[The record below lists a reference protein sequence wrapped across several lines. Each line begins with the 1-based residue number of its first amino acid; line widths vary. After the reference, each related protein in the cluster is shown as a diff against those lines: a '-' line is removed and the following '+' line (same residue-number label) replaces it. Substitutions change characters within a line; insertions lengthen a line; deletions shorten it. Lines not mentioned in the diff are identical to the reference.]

1 MLRLKELR
9 ERKGDAVSLRLR
21 LTRGTIWNLV
31 ATVFNQGSIFAVNIA
46 VARIIGKHAFGEY
59 SIVVSTLI
67 MVAGLVQLSMG
78 YTVTKYV
85 AEFRSIDTG
94 KTGRVLGLCSIIAI
108 LMACLGT
115 ILLIPASP
123 FLAAHAM
130 KAPQLTIP
138 LMIGLGYLFFSAV
151 NGYQVGAF
159 VGLEGYHSLAKAAI
173 ISGIVTV
180 VGIALGAWWLELRG
194 ALIGLSATAMLR
206 CVFHNL
212 WLRKELRK
220 NGLSVIY
227 KDLRQEINIIQ
238 TFALPAALSGY
249 LTMPAIWLGNTFLI
263 RQQGGFEQMAIYNA
277 AFTFRMAVMF
287 LPQVI
292 NNVGMSILNN
302 HKGRGD
308 ALMYRKTFWVTLAIN
323 GCTVVLV
330 SLVLLG
336 IGPIVLDLFGK
347 DFGGAFPVLKIL
359 LLAAL
364 IEGIAVNVYQIIQS
378 HGMLWQSFMFVAV
391 PYCVLFVGLAYYLSP
406 LYGAAGLAVAYSA
419 GWAVNLLA
427 TCLLARQIMSRSHMS
442 QKAGS

>member
-1 MLRLKELR
+1 VLRLEELR
-9 ERKGDAVSLRLR
+9 ERKGDTVSLRHR

-46 VARIIGKHAFGEY
+46 VARIIGKYAFGEY

-67 MVAGLVQLSMG
+67 TVAVLIQLSMG

-85 AEFRSIDTG
+85 AEFRSIDPE
-94 KTGRVLGLCSIIAI
+94 KTGRVLGLCSILAI

-123 FLAAHAM
+123 LLAAHAM

-180 VGIALGAWWLELRG
+180 LGIALGAWWLQLRG

-212 WLRKELRK
+212 WLRRELK
-220 NGLSVIY
+220 NNGLSVIY
-227 KDLRQEINIIQ
+227 KGLRQEIDIIRS
-238 TFALPAALSGY
+238 FALPGALSGY

-277 AFTFRMAVMF
+277 AFTFKMAVMF
-287 LPQVI
+287 LPQVV

-308 ALMYRKTFWVTLAIN
+308 ALMYRKTFSVTLAIN
-323 GCTVVLV
+323 ACAVILV
-330 SLVLLG
+330 ALVLLG
-336 IGPIVLDLFGK
+336 IGPMALDLFGK

-359 LLAAL
+359 LLAGL
-364 IEGIAVNVYQIIQS
+364 IEGIAISVYQVIQS
-378 HGMLWQSFMFVAV
+378 HGMLWQSFMFVAA
-391 PYCVLFVGLAYYLSP
+391 PYCMLFVVLAYYLAP
-406 LYGAAGLAVAYSA
+406 LYGATGLAVAYSA

-427 TCLLARQIMSRSHMS
+427 TCLLARKIMSRSHMS
-442 QKAGS
+442 QKA

>member
-9 ERKGDAVSLRLR
+9 NRKGGAVSLRLR
-21 LTRGTIWNLV
+21 LTRGTIWNLI
-31 ATVFNQGSIFAVNIA
+31 ATVFNQGSIIAVNIV

-67 MVAGLVQLSMG
+67 TVAVLIQLSMG

-85 AEFRSIDTG
+85 AEFRSIDME

-115 ILLIPASP
+115 IVLIPAAP
-123 FLAAHAM
+123 LLAVHAM
-130 KAPQLTIP
+130 KAPQLAIP

-159 VGLEGYHSLAKAAI
+159 VGLEGYRSLAKAAI
-173 ISGIVTV
+173 ISGIITV
-180 VGIALGAWWLELRG
+180 LGIALGAWWLQLRG

-212 WLRKELRK
+212 WLRRELRK

-227 KDLRQEINIIQ
+227 KGLRQEINIIQ
-238 TFALPAALSGY
+238 RFALPGALSGY

-277 AFTFRMAVMF
+277 AFTFKMAVMF
-287 LPQVI
+287 LPQVV

-323 GCTVVLV
+323 ACSVILV
-330 SLVLLG
+330 ALVLFG
-336 IGPIVLDLFGK
+336 IGPIALDLFGK

-359 LLAAL
+359 LLAGL
-364 IEGIAVNVYQIIQS
+364 IEGIAISVYQVIQS
-378 HGMLWQSFMFVAV
+378 HGMLWQSFMFVAA
-391 PYCVLFVGLAYYLSP
+391 PYCMLFVVLAYYLAP

-427 TCLLARQIMSRSHMS
+427 TCLLARKIMSRSHMS

>member
-1 MLRLKELR
+1 MSSLENFR
-9 ERKGDAVSLRLR
+9 EGSADTVSLRLR

-31 ATVFNQGSIFAVNIA
+31 ATVFNQGSIFAVNIV

-85 AEFRSIDTG
+85 AEFRSIDRE
-94 KTGRVLGLCSIIAI
+94 KTGRILGLCSIIAI

-123 FLAAHAM
+123 LLASHAM
-130 KAPQLTIP
+130 KAPQLAIP
-138 LMIGLGYLFFSAV
+138 LMIGSGYLFFSAV

-159 VGLEGYHSLAKAAI
+159 VGLEGYHNLAKAAI
-173 ISGIVTV
+173 ISGIITV
-180 VGIALGAWWLELRG
+180 LGIAFGAWWLQLRG
-194 ALIGLSATAMLR
+194 ALIGLSASAMLR
-206 CVFHNL
+206 CVLHNI
-212 WLRKELRK
+212 WLRRELGK
-220 NGLSVIY
+220 NGLSVTY
-227 KDLRQEINIIQ
+227 KGLRQEMRIIHA
-238 TFALPAALSGY
+238 FALPAALSGY
-249 LTMPAIWLGNTFLI
+249 MTMPAIWLGNTFLI

-277 AFTFRMAVMF
+277 AFTFKMAVMF
-287 LPQVI
+287 LPQVV
-292 NNVGMSILNN
+292 NNVGMTILNN

-323 GCTVVLV
+323 ICAVVLV
-330 SLVLLG
+330 SLVLLC
-336 IGPIVLDLFGK
+336 IGPIALDLFGK

-364 IEGIAVNVYQIIQS
+364 IEGTAINVYQIIQS

-391 PYCVLFVGLAYYLSP
+391 PYCMLFVVLAYYLSP

-427 TCLLARQIMSRSHMS
+427 TCLLARKIMSGSHLS
-442 QKAGS
+442 QKAGP